1 MGLDGV
7 EIIMAVEEEFELV
20 ISDEEAGNVR
30 TPGDLTDL
38 VYSKLRKDRSD
49 PCQSQHAFYVVR
61 NVLIEELGVRRD
73 QIKPYTNLCTLIP
86 KDNRKEIFQGLISSI
101 SDGKTVYTELV
112 RPGEIIFLIYSIM
125 AIFFSIILFFTNLSL
140 SYNILFSLMLLIVL
154 IASTSRFKTDFP
166 RQFYNVKGLTRIIG
180 STQNKIWNREE
191 LWIKIKDL
199 IVEQLGVLPEE
210 VVPDADFIDDLG
222 VG

>member
-7 EIIMAVEEEFELV
+7 ELIMAVEEEFELV

-61 NVLIEELGVRRD
+61 NVLIKELGVRRD

-86 KDNRKEIFQGLISSI
+86 KDNRKKIFQDVISSI
-101 SDGKTVYTELV
+101 SDGKTVYAGLV
-112 RPGEIIFLIYSIM
+112 RPEKIELLILSIL
-125 AIFFSIILFFTNLSL
+125 AIFFFTILFFTSLNLVL
-140 SYNILFSLMLLIVL
+140 NIIFSLMLFLVL